1 MEIVERTLDPATW
14 EQGDLDF
21 SPFTNLIGQNSVSFL
36 NELNWAK
43 TFAGLGLGPPVEED
57 PVEEENSENSEKSE
71 KSENS
76 EDSEVSEVPEISEDL
91 ENSVISEV

>member
-14 EQGDLDF
+14 EKGDLDF

-57 PVEEENSENSEKSE
+57 PVEEEDSEVSEKSE
-71 KSENS
+71 VSENS

>member
-14 EQGDLDF
+14 EKGDLDF

-43 TFAGLGLGPPVEED
+43 TFAGLGLGPPVEVD
-57 PVEEENSENSEKSE
+57 PVEEEVSEVSEK
-71 KSENS
+71 
-76 EDSEVSEVPEISEDL
+76 SEVSEVPEISEDL

>member
-14 EQGDLDF
+14 EKGDLDF

-43 TFAGLGLGPPVEED
+43 TFAGLGLGPPVEEED
-57 PVEEENSENSEKSE
+57 SEVSEKSE
-71 KSENS
+71 VSENS

>member
-57 PVEEENSENSEKSE
+57 PVEEEESENSEKSE
-71 KSENS
+71 NSKNSENL
-76 EDSEVSEVPEISEDL
+76 EVSEVPEISEDL